1 MQRMYYVT
9 ETTLARQATTVSTLS
24 DLSESYSV
32 GSPTL
37 ASGSGKLQVQIGERL
52 WNTTSTAI
60 GERHYYY
67 KYGIG
72 ERQFYLLGIT
82 TAENSASFYIA
93 HIVHYSPIY
102 LPAARTD
109 ER

>member
-1 MQRMYYVT
+1 MYYVT
-9 ETTLARQATTVSTLS
+9 ETTLARQVTTVSTLS
-24 DLSESYSV
+24 DLSEFYSV
-32 GSPTL
+32 GSL
-37 ASGSGKLQVQIGERL
+37 A
-52 WNTTSTAI
+52 WNTTSTYV

-72 ERQFYLLGIT
+72 ERPFYLLGIT

-109 ER
+109 ERQSIMVPGGNGNLRNW